1 VYQVEGMGA
10 TEDLTAVSVL
20 PILVVD
26 DRQENLNALD
36 GVLEPL
42 GYPLLMARSGHE
54 ALRLLLEHDVALILL
69 DVRMPEL
76 DGVETARL
84 IKGRARTRDVPIVFL
99 TAANDDIGAV
109 LRGYGVG
116 AVDYVLKPFDPEVL
130 RSKVAVFAELEKNR
144 RALKRSETFLQA
156 AFEAA
161 PIGKTMLDG
170 ERAIVRA
177 NTAFARLVGREP
189 AVLEGTQILELVHP
203 DDRARL
209 SAAFDRVAEGGVRP
223 ESVAGESLDLRVLT
237 AYGTEVWAGLVASS
251 IEPADLS
258 APLLLAQWVD
268 LSSRRR
274 AEEARA
280 ELLMEHAA
288 RTHAEAMAERLSK
301 LQALSGAIESLS
313 LQRVLAELAVR
324 LAELFDAETTEVEIV
339 GHTGEPITFRAEHG
353 TARRLEPGKPRVAL
367 ERAHEVAIVIE
378 GRDSGVLRMRLPD
391 GRSFTSSERAL
402 MQDAAER
409 AALGIRRA
417 QLHEREHQVA
427 VELQRGLLPKQ
438 LPTIDGLELAAHYE
452 AAGAEVG
459 GDWYDAFA
467 LPGGRLG
474 VVLGDVAGRGVPAA
488 SSMGQLRSVTR
499 AFALADDG
507 FLTPA
512 EMLTRLN
519 RHQLALGQTEL
530 FTVVYAIIDP
540 AAGTISWASAG
551 HPPPLVRSDEGWTTY
566 LEGGEGL
573 MGIEDIVYR
582 DLRVPLEAQS
592 IVIFYTDGL
601 IERRSESLDV
611 GLERLADA
619 LGSGPDDPEELCEYV
634 VAQMRPAGRELHDD
648 VTALLVKVV

>member
-1 VYQVEGMGA
+1 
-10 TEDLTAVSVL
+10 
-20 PILVVD
+20 
-26 DRQENLNALD
+26 
-36 GVLEPL
+36 
-42 GYPLLMARSGHE
+42 
-54 ALRLLLEHDVALILL
+54 
-69 DVRMPEL
+69 
-76 DGVETARL
+76 
-84 IKGRARTRDVPIVFL
+84 
-99 TAANDDIGAV
+99 
-109 LRGYGVG
+109 
-116 AVDYVLKPFDPEVL
+116 
-130 RSKVAVFAELEKNR
+130 
-144 RALKRSETFLQA
+144 
-156 AFEAA
+156 
-161 PIGKTMLDG
+161 MLDG
-170 ERAIVRA
+170 ERAIVRS

-189 AVLEGTQILELVHP
+189 AELEGVPILDLCHP
-203 DDRARL
+203 EDRARV
-209 SAAFDRVAEGGVRP
+209 SAAFDRVAEANVRP
-223 ESVAGESLDLRVLT
+223 ELGAGESLDLRVLP
-237 AYGTEVWAGLVASS
+237 AHGGEVWVGLVASS

-313 LQRVLAELAVR
+313 LQRLLAELAVR
-324 LAELFDAETTEVEIV
+324 LAELFDAEAAEVEII
-339 GHTGEPITFRAEHG
+339 GHTGEPVTFRAEHG
-353 TARRLEPGKPRVAL
+353 TARRLDPGKPRAAV
-367 ERAHEVAIVIE
+367 EHGHDVPIVIE
-378 GRDSGVLRMRLPD
+378 GAHSGVLRIWLPA
-391 GRSFTSSERAL
+391 GRSFTSSERSL

-409 AALGIRRA
+409 AALGIQRA

-438 LPTIDGLELAAHYE
+438 LPAIDGLELAAHYE

-540 AAGTISWASAG
+540 VEGTISWATAG
-551 HPPPLVRSDEGWTTY
+551 HPPPLVRSSEGWATY

-582 DLRVPLEAQS
+582 DLRAPLDQES

-601 IERRSESLDV
+601 IERRGESLDV

-619 LGSGPDDPEELCEYV
+619 FGSGPDDPAELCEYV
-634 VAQMRPAGRELHDD
+634 IEQMRPPGRDLHDD
-648 VTALLVKVV
+648 VTALLVKLV

>member
-1 VYQVEGMGA
+1 V
-10 TEDLTAVSVL
+10 
-20 PILVVD
+20 
-26 DRQENLNALD
+26 
-36 GVLEPL
+36 
-42 GYPLLMARSGHE
+42 
-54 ALRLLLEHDVALILL
+54 
-69 DVRMPEL
+69 
-76 DGVETARL
+76 
-84 IKGRARTRDVPIVFL
+84 
-99 TAANDDIGAV
+99 
-109 LRGYGVG
+109 
-116 AVDYVLKPFDPEVL
+116 
-130 RSKVAVFAELEKNR
+130 
-144 RALKRSETFLQA
+144 
-156 AFEAA
+156 
-161 PIGKTMLDG
+161 
-170 ERAIVRA
+170 
-177 NTAFARLVGREP
+177 
-189 AVLEGTQILELVHP
+189 QILDLCHP
-203 DDRARL
+203 EDRARV
-209 SAAFDRVAEGGVRP
+209 SAAFDRVAEGGPGP

-237 AYGTEVWAGLVASS
+237 AYGAEVWTGLVASS

-274 AEEARA
+274 AEETRA

-288 RTHAEAMAERLSK
+288 RTHAEAMAARLSN

-324 LAELFDAETTEVEIV
+324 LAELFDAEVTEVEII

-353 TARRLEPGKPRVAL
+353 TARRLDPGKPRAAL
-367 ERAHEVAIVIE
+367 ERAHEVAIVIDGAE
-378 GRDSGVLRMRLPD
+378 SGVLRMGLPA
-391 GRSFTSSERAL
+391 GRSFTSSERSL
-402 MQDAAER
+402 IQDAAER
-409 AALGIRRA
+409 AALGIQRA

-438 LPTIDGLELAAHYE
+438 LPKMDGLELAAHYE

-507 FLTPA
+507 FLSPA

-530 FTVVYAIIDP
+530 FTVVYSIIDP
-540 AAGTISWASAG
+540 AGGTISWASAG
-551 HPPPLVRSDEGWTTY
+551 HPPPLVRDAEGWTTY

-582 DLRVPLEAQS
+582 DLRAPLDEES
-592 IVIFYTDGL
+592 IVVFYTDGL
-601 IERRSESLDV
+601 IERRGESLDV

-619 LGSGPDDPEELCEYV
+619 LGSGPEVPEELCDYV
-634 VAQMRPAGRELHDD
+634 LEQMRPPGRELHDD
-648 VTALLVKVV
+648 VTALFVKVV

>member
-1 VYQVEGMGA
+1 
-10 TEDLTAVSVL
+10 
-20 PILVVD
+20 
-26 DRQENLNALD
+26 
-36 GVLEPL
+36 
-42 GYPLLMARSGHE
+42 
-54 ALRLLLEHDVALILL
+54 LR
-69 DVRMPEL
+69 
-76 DGVETARL
+76 
-84 IKGRARTRDVPIVFL
+84 
-99 TAANDDIGAV
+99 
-109 LRGYGVG
+109 
-116 AVDYVLKPFDPEVL
+116 
-130 RSKVAVFAELEKNR
+130 
-144 RALKRSETFLQA
+144 A

-170 ERAIVRA
+170 ERAIVRS

-189 AVLEGTQILELVHP
+189 AELEGVQIVDLCHP
-203 DDRARL
+203 EDRDRV
-209 SAAFDRVAEGGVRP
+209 SAALDRVAEADVRP
-223 ESVAGESLDLRVLT
+223 ASVAGESLDLRVLP
-237 AYGTEVWAGLVASS
+237 AHGSEVWVGLVASS

-258 APLLLAQWVD
+258 APFLLAQWVD

-324 LAELFDAETTEVEIV
+324 LAELFDAEAAEVEIV
-339 GHTGEPITFRAEHG
+339 GQTGEPVTFRAEHG
-353 TARRLEPGKPRVAL
+353 TARRLDPGKLRAAL
-367 ERAHEVAIVIE
+367 EHGHEVPIVIE
-378 GRDSGVLRMRLPD
+378 GVDSGVLRIRLPA
-391 GRSFTSSERAL
+391 GRSFTPTERSL

-409 AALGIRRA
+409 AALGIQRA

-438 LPTIDGLELAAHYE
+438 LPAIDGLELAAHYE

-459 GDWYDAFA
+459 GDWYDAFT

-540 AAGTISWASAG
+540 AEGTISWATAG
-551 HPPPLVRSDEGWTTY
+551 HPPPLVRNGEGWTSY

-582 DLRVPLEAQS
+582 DLRAPLDEGS

-601 IERRSESLDV
+601 IERRGESLDV

-619 LGSGPDDPEELCEYV
+619 LGSGPEVPAELCEYV
-634 VAQMRPAGRELHDD
+634 IEQMRPAGRELHDD
-648 VTALLVKVV
+648 VTALLVKLV